1 MAQENTVKFRNEWL
15 FGDELWGELKRET
28 LKKDYVFYQLLRT
41 QQIFEY
47 KGLPDS
53 LPKRDL
59 ELYLQVN
66 GFAIIKEVNG
76 KLYCFWG
83 GLGGVPNAYYLPT
96 KAIVANPYLKYNAT
110 LEIDKDCVV
119 INNDILRKGLMG
131 MYTKYATLL
140 ADADISLQ
148 MSLINARVP
157 FIITANTDN
166 AKESAK
172 TFIKD
177 IKEGKLGIIG
187 TEGYL
192 EDIKKNIETNQ
203 YAVNESNTLKQLLE
217 TRQNIMS
224 MWWNDLGLNADSNL
238 KRTYVNEVEASMG
251 DSILF
256 PLVDEMLEQRRIG
269 LEKVNKMFG
278 TNITVDYS
286 SAWKESMEN
295 KKREEDKQDA
305 EIEEIMAKA
314 KQESE
319 NNEETKVEE
328 KTEEVVENEVN

>member
-1 MAQENTVKFRNEWL
+1 MAEIDKVKFRNEWL
-15 FGDELWGELKRET
+15 FGDNLWGELDREA
-28 LKKDYVFYQLLRT
+28 LKKDYVMYQLLRT

-59 ELYLQVN
+59 ELYLQIN
-66 GFAIIKEVNG
+66 GYAIIQKVEE

-83 GLGGVPNAYYLPT
+83 GLGGIPNAYYLPT
-96 KAIVANPYLKYNAT
+96 KAIINNPYLKYNAT

-131 MYTKYATLL
+131 MYTKYASLL

-157 FIITANTDN
+157 FIITANTDQ
-166 AKESAK
+166 AKEGAK
-172 TFIKD
+172 SFLDD
-177 IKEGKLGIIG
+177 IKKGKMGIIG
-187 TEGYL
+187 TEAFID
-192 EDIKKNIETNQ
+192 DIKKNIETNQ

-278 TNITVDYS
+278 TEITVDYS

-305 EIEEIMAKA
+305 EIEEIRAKA

-319 NNEETKVEE
+319 VKEDENLKE
-328 KTEEVVENEVN
+328 KEVDENEVN

>member
-1 MAQENTVKFRNEWL
+1 MVESDKVKFRNEWL
-15 FGDELWGELKRET
+15 FGDKFKGEINREELKQ
-28 LKKDYVFYQLLRT
+28 DYVMYQLLRT

-66 GFAIIKEVNG
+66 GFAIIKEVEG

-96 KAIVANPYLKYNAT
+96 KAIIANPYLKYNAT
-110 LEIDKDCVV
+110 LEIDEECVV

-131 MYTKYATLL
+131 MYNKYASLL

-148 MSLINARVP
+148 MSLVNARVP

-172 TFIKD
+172 SFIKD

-187 TEGYL
+187 TDAFIDDL
-192 EDIKKNIETNQ
+192 KKNIETNQ

-224 MWWNDLGLNADSNL
+224 MWWNELGLNADSNL

-269 LEKVNKMFG
+269 LKKVNEMFG

-286 SAWKESMEN
+286 SAWKESMDN

-305 EIEEIMAKA
+305 EIDQIKADAESIKEESKVVEDEEKIEEK
-314 KQESE
+314 
-319 NNEETKVEE
+319 EETP
-328 KTEEVVENEVN
+328 NE

>member
-1 MAQENTVKFRNEWL
+1 MADGVKFRNEWL
-15 FGDELWGELKRET
+15 FGDNLWGELDREQ
-28 LKKDYVFYQLLRT
+28 LKKDYVMYQLLRT

-66 GFAIIKEVNG
+66 GFAIIKEVEG

-83 GLGGVPNAYYLPT
+83 GLGGIPNAYYLPT
-96 KAIVANPYLKYNAT
+96 KAIIANPYLKYNAT
-110 LEIDKDCVV
+110 LEIDEECVV

-131 MYTKYATLL
+131 MYTKYASLL

-148 MSLINARVP
+148 MSLVNARVP

-166 AKESAK
+166 AKQSAK
-172 TFIKD
+172 DFISD
-177 IKEGKLGIIG
+177 IKKGKFGIIG
-187 TEGYL
+187 TEAFVD
-192 EDIKKNIETNQ
+192 DIKKNVETNQ

-278 TNITVDYS
+278 TNITVDYT
-286 SAWKESMEN
+286 SAWKESMDN

-319 NNEETKVEE
+319 NNEEIKVEE